1 MAEPMVQGCLD
12 GEEVWYA
19 PDFSRSRTSLLLA
32 AAREASRAA
41 LAATLAAKRLQ
52 QIAEHR
58 TDLNPWPGGIAPMA
72 PAAVDFQ
79 VLQPLLDHMNA
90 LLKTGACARVC
101 RSWCGAVVAWR
112 RAMRRIVHAGTD
124 KRDYSLTDAGLR
136 ALVRECP
143 LVEAFSLWVD
153 NDLISSAGLEAF
165 GGLGNLRHLH
175 LMSIGACL
183 RDVSTLKAIGAGC
196 PHLEYVH
203 LPRTTGAA
211 LQELLRPA
219 QRLQQLFVPLWG
231 AGADTISALARCT
244 TLRALS
250 VSFGPGATF
259 DTVALRTLA
268 EGLTALEL
276 LRIDLGCSA
285 VEVTPEK
292 DFVALVETLAMHA
305 PQLQHLALRTDEH
318 RSSMEH
324 HQLPPPTDETWHQ
337 HIHWDQRLDPDRHS
351 YNAECAMA
359 VRFPTQQ
366 AVADEMC
373 AIDAALTA
381 LGKGCPLLE
390 HLELPGGLSVYEPRW
405 SYHPDAEP
413 LFVSAAAAE
422 LSFPKLRHF
431 GVGSVGAG
439 QGIVALG
446 TIQAL
451 GEAAPELRTLAL
463 GNCFRTANTP
473 DPIDALNE
481 ALNACPRLLM
491 LDVTNWPL
499 DVTEAMDVINNPDV
513 HNPANEEV
521 CTQPCLYSAQ

>member
-1 MAEPMVQGCLD
+1 MHD
-12 GEEVWYA
+12 
-19 PDFSRSRTSLLLA
+19 
-32 AAREASRAA
+32 
-41 LAATLAAKRLQ
+41 
-52 QIAEHR
+52 
-58 TDLNPWPGGIAPMA
+58 
-72 PAAVDFQ
+72 
-79 VLQPLLDHMNA
+79 
-90 LLKTGACARVC
+90 
-101 RSWCGAVVAWR
+101 
-112 RAMRRIVHAGTD
+112 GTD
-124 KRDYSLTDAGLR
+124 KRGYSLTEAGLR

-143 LVEAFSLWVD
+143 LVESFSLWID
-153 NDLISSAGLEAF
+153 GDLISSAGLEAF
-165 GGLGNLRHLH
+165 GGLGHLRHLH
-175 LMSIGACL
+175 LMSIGAFL
-183 RDVSTLKAIGAGC
+183 RDASALKAIGAGC

-203 LPRTTGAA
+203 LPRTSGAA

-390 HLELPGGLSVYEPRW
+390 HLELPGGLSLYSRRWTNQPEP
-405 SYHPDAEP
+405 EP
-413 LFVSAAAAE
+413 LFLSDAADE
-422 LSFPKLRHF
+422 LSFPRLRHF
-431 GVGSVGAG
+431 GVGNMGSGEG
-439 QGIVALG
+439 NVALG

-463 GNCFRTANTP
+463 GNCLFMAHTTP
-473 DPIDALNE
+473 SFDAHDALKWARNE
-481 ALNACPRLLM
+481 CPRLLM
-491 LDVTNWPL
+491 LDVTGWQLN
-499 DVTEAMDVINNPDV
+499 VAEAMDTFENLE
-513 HNPANEEV
+513 PAWGNEEV